1 MDLPALLFFLALVLV
16 VAAYLARPLLVERLV
31 QPSPEEARR
40 AELLVERETVLAALH
55 ELDLDRAMGKLTE
68 EDYQALRAEW
78 LARGAAVLR
87 ALDEL
92 EAASTAA
99 DPEAWLEAEVARRR
113 TARRRDRR
121 CDRCGRAAEP
131 EDRFCAACGAPLA
144 AREG

>member
-1 MDLPALLFFLALVLV
+1 MDLPALLFFLALVLL
-16 VAAYLARPLLVERLV
+16 VAAYLARPLLLERLA
-31 QPSPEEARR
+31 QPSPEEVRR

-55 ELDLDRAMGKLTE
+55 ELDLDHAMGKLTD
-68 EDYQALRAEW
+68 EDYRALRAGW

-92 EAASTAA
+92 KAASPAA

-113 TARRRDRR
+113 SRR
-121 CDRCGRAAEP
+121 CARCGRAAGP

-144 AREG
+144 EGA